1 MQRVKPLLTA
11 LLIILPL
18 GVSVYLLQSVLSG
31 FLERDPI
38 TTDCDVNFETCAIE
52 LPSDSEE
59 SRVLSLSMNPKPA
72 KSLVPLTF
80 SFTVDGQQPESAWL
94 DLQGTTEYMGINQTP
109 IKFNGES
116 WSGVT
121 ELSVCTTGLMVWKAR
136 LIITEQDGE
145 SYPVD
150 FFFEAE

>member
-1 MQRVKPLLTA
+1 M
-11 LLIILPL
+11 
-18 GVSVYLLQSVLSG
+18 
-31 FLERDPI
+31 
-38 TTDCDVNFETCAIE
+38 
-52 LPSDSEE
+52 
-59 SRVLSLSMNPKPA
+59 LSLSMNPKPA

-80 SFTVDGQQPESAWL
+80 TFSVDGEQPESAWL

-109 IKFNGES
+109 LKFNGEH

-150 FFFEAE
+150 FYFEAK

>member
-1 MQRVKPLLTA
+1 MSRFKPLVTA
-11 LLIILPL
+11 MLIILPL

-38 TTDCDVNFETCAIE
+38 TTDCDVNLETCLIE
-52 LPSDSEE
+52 LPSKSDER
-59 SRVLSLSMNPKPA
+59 RVLSLSLNPKPA

-80 SFTVDGQQPESAWL
+80 SFSVDGKQPESAWL

-109 IKFNGES
+109 LRFDGES
-116 WSGVT
+116 WAGVT

-150 FFFEAE
+150 FFFEAK

>member
-1 MQRVKPLLTA
+1 MQRMKPLLTA

-38 TTDCDVNFETCAIE
+38 IPDCNLNVETCLVE
-52 LPSDSEE
+52 LPSKGDQ

-72 KSLVPLTF
+72 KSLVPITF
-80 SFTVDGQQPESAWL
+80 SFEVMGQQPDSAWL

-109 IKFNGES
+109 LTFNGDS

-136 LIITEQDGE
+136 LIITEPEGE

-150 FFFEAE
+150 LFFEAE

>member
-1 MQRVKPLLTA
+1 MQRVKPVLTA

-18 GVSVYLLQSVLSG
+18 SVSVYLLQSVLSG

-38 TTDCDVNFETCAIE
+38 TTECDVNLETCLIE
-52 LPSDSEE
+52 LPSDSEK

-80 SFTVDGQQPESAWL
+80 SFTIDGQQPESAWL

>member
-1 MQRVKPLLTA
+1 MQRFKPLLTA

-31 FLERDPI
+31 FLEREPI
-38 TTDCDVNFETCAIE
+38 TTDCDVNLETCLID
-52 LPSDSEE
+52 LPAEE
-59 SRVLSLSMNPKPA
+59 KSRMLSLSMNPKPA

-80 SFTVDGQQPESAWL
+80 TFSVDGEQPESAWL

-109 IKFNGES
+109 LKFNGEH

-150 FFFEAE
+150 FYFEAK

>member
-1 MQRVKPLLTA
+1 MQRFKPLLTA

-38 TTDCDVNFETCAIE
+38 TTDCNVNQKTCLIE
-52 LPSDSEE
+52 LPSKGDK
-59 SRVLSLSMNPKPA
+59 SRELSLSMNPKPA

-80 SFTVDGQQPESAWL
+80 SFSVDGQQPESAWL

-109 IKFNGES
+109 LKFNGKH

>member
-1 MQRVKPLLTA
+1 MSRFKPLVTA
-11 LLIILPL
+11 MLIILPL

-38 TTDCDVNFETCAIE
+38 TTDCDVNLETCLIE
-52 LPSDSEE
+52 LPSKSEE
-59 SRVLSLSMNPKPA
+59 RRVLSLSLNPKPA

-80 SFTVDGQQPESAWL
+80 SFTVDGEQPESAWL

-109 IKFNGES
+109 IRFDGDG
-116 WSGVT
+116 WVGVT

-136 LIITEQDGE
+136 LIITEHYGE

-150 FFFEAE
+150 FFFEAK

>member
-1 MQRVKPLLTA
+1 MQLIKSLLTA

-38 TTDCDVNFETCAIE
+38 ATDCDVNLGPCLIE
-52 LPSDSEE
+52 LPSEDEK
-59 SRVLSLSMNPKPA
+59 SRVLRLSMNPKPA

-109 IKFNGES
+109 LRFNGDN

-121 ELSVCTTGLMVWKAR
+121 ELSICTTGLMVWKAR

-150 FFFEAE
+150 LFFEAE